1 MQFLDTQYGQ
11 NVGNALNA
19 AVVNLMAGKGTR
31 PASSAPP
38 PKPRRRADRATM
50 SDTLGTAAVGR
61 IRRGALQVGDAAYAA
76 SPTPRARKRGRG
88 RQRLE
93 IALLTGPA
101 IIVFV
106 GLVIF
111 PVALAAYYGFYRWQG
126 YGPPTDWVGLHNYK
140 IIFTDPAFQQA
151 LEHNGLIVVLSL
163 VIQGPLAIVLA
174 LLLNQKIRGR
184 ALIRVL
190 IFVPYVISE
199 VIVGTGFSLM
209 LQVTGAVNDVLHNI
223 GLGFLATDWLAN
235 PNIALWTLMG
245 IITWKYIGF
254 AVILMLAGLQSIP
267 DELSEAARIDGA
279 SYWQVQRHITLPLLG
294 PTIRIWAFLS
304 IIGSLQLFDLVYII
318 WGQYISGTAGTS
330 TMATYMALNGRL
342 AGNYGYGSAVAV
354 VMFLISLIVALFYQ
368 RFVLRRDLRGAV
380 TQGVN

>member
-1 MQFLDTQYGQ
+1 MPPGRSS
-11 NVGNALNA
+11 
-19 AVVNLMAGKGTR
+19 KSGTR
-31 PASSAPP
+31 RTPR
-38 PKPRRRADRATM
+38 PRRR
-50 SDTLGTAAVGR
+50 V
-61 IRRGALQVGDAAYAA
+61 
-76 SPTPRARKRGRG
+76 ARKRGRG

-93 IALLTGPA
+93 IAPLTGPA

-111 PVALAAYYGFYRWQG
+111 PVVLAAYYGFYKWQG
-126 YGPPTDWVGLHNYK
+126 YGPPTDWVGLGNYK

-163 VIQGPLAIVLA
+163 VIQGPLAIGLA

-209 LQVTGAVNDVLHNI
+209 LQVTGAVNDALHNI

-318 WGQYISGTAGTS
+318 WGQYISGVAGTS

-342 AGNYGYGSAVAV
+342 GRELRLRQRGRRGHVPDLARRRAVLPAFRPAPRPAGRRHPGS
-354 VMFLISLIVALFYQ
+354 
-368 RFVLRRDLRGAV
+368 
-380 TQGVN
+380 

>member
-1 MQFLDTQYGQ
+1 
-11 NVGNALNA
+11 
-19 AVVNLMAGKGTR
+19 
-31 PASSAPP
+31 
-38 PKPRRRADRATM
+38 M
-50 SDTLGTAAVGR
+50 SDTLRSAAVGR
-61 IRRGALQVGDAAYAA
+61 IRRGALQVGDAAHAA
-76 SPTPRARKRGRG
+76 SPTPRPRKRRG
-88 RQRLE
+88 RVRLRLE

-111 PVALAAYYGFYRWQG
+111 PVALAAYYGFYKWQG
-126 YGPPTDWVGLHNYK
+126 YGPPTDWVGLGNYK
-140 IIFTDPAFQQA
+140 IIFTDPTFQQA

-163 VIQGPLAIVLA
+163 VIQGPLAIGLA

-209 LQVTGAVNDVLHNI
+209 LQVTGAVNDALHNI

-267 DELSEAARIDGA
+267 AELSEAARIDGA

-318 WGQYISGTAGTS
+318 WGQYISGVAGTS

-354 VMFLISLIVALFYQ
+354 VMFLISLVVALCYQ

>member
-1 MQFLDTQYGQ
+1 
-11 NVGNALNA
+11 
-19 AVVNLMAGKGTR
+19 
-31 PASSAPP
+31 
-38 PKPRRRADRATM
+38 M
-50 SDTLGTAAVGR
+50 SETLGTAAISR
-61 IRRGALQVGDAAYAA
+61 ARRGAPQVGDAADTA
-76 SPTPRARKRGRG
+76 SPTPRPRKRRGRG
-88 RQRLE
+88 RLRLE

-111 PVALAAYYGFYRWQG
+111 PVALAAYYGFYKWQG
-126 YGPPTDWVGLHNYK
+126 YGPPTDWVGLGNYK

-163 VIQGPLAIVLA
+163 VIQGPLAIGLA

-209 LQVTGAVNDVLHNI
+209 LQVTGAVNDALHNI

-354 VMFLISLIVALFYQ
+354 VMFLISLIVALCYQ
-368 RFVLRRDLRGAV
+368 RFVLHRDLRGAV

>member
-1 MQFLDTQYGQ
+1 
-11 NVGNALNA
+11 
-19 AVVNLMAGKGTR
+19 
-31 PASSAPP
+31 
-38 PKPRRRADRATM
+38 M
-50 SDTLGTAAVGR
+50 SHTLGNAAVGR
-61 IRRGALQVGDAAYAA
+61 IRRGALQVGDAAHAA

-93 IALLTGPA
+93 IALLTSPA

-111 PVALAAYYGFYRWQG
+111 PVGLAAYYGFYKWQG
-126 YGPPTDWVGLHNYK
+126 YGPPTDWVGLGNYK
-140 IIFTDPAFQQA
+140 IIFTDPTFQQA

-163 VIQGPLAIVLA
+163 VIQGPLAILLA

-209 LQVTGAVNDVLHNI
+209 LQVTGAVNDALHNI

-254 AVILMLAGLQSIP
+254 AVLLMLAGLQSIP
-267 DELSEAARIDGA
+267 GELSEAARIDGA

-354 VMFLISLIVALFYQ
+354 VMFLVSLVVALFYQ

>member
-1 MQFLDTQYGQ
+1 
-11 NVGNALNA
+11 
-19 AVVNLMAGKGTR
+19 
-31 PASSAPP
+31 
-38 PKPRRRADRATM
+38 M
-50 SDTLGTAAVGR
+50 SDTVRTAAVGR
-61 IRRGALQVGDAAYAA
+61 IRRGALQVGDAAHAA

-93 IALLTGPA
+93 IALLTSPA

-111 PVALAAYYGFYRWQG
+111 PVGLAAYYGFYKWQG
-126 YGPPTDWVGLHNYK
+126 YGPPTDWVGLGNYK
-140 IIFTDPAFQQA
+140 IIFTDPTFQQA

-163 VIQGPLAIVLA
+163 VIQGPLAICLA

-209 LQVTGAVNDVLHNI
+209 LQVTGAVNDALHNI

-354 VMFLISLIVALFYQ
+354 VMFLISLIVALCYQ

>member
-1 MQFLDTQYGQ
+1 
-11 NVGNALNA
+11 
-19 AVVNLMAGKGTR
+19 
-31 PASSAPP
+31 
-38 PKPRRRADRATM
+38 M
-50 SDTLGTAAVGR
+50 SDTVRTAAVGR
-61 IRRGALQVGDAAYAA
+61 IRRGALQVGDAAHAA

-93 IALLTGPA
+93 IALLTSPA

-111 PVALAAYYGFYRWQG
+111 PVALAAYYGFYKWEG
-126 YGPPTDWVGLHNYK
+126 YGPPTDWVGLGNYK
-140 IIFTDPAFQQA
+140 IIFTDPTFQQA

-163 VIQGPLAIVLA
+163 VIQGPLAIGLA

-209 LQVTGAVNDVLHNI
+209 LQVTGAVNDALHNI

-354 VMFLISLIVALFYQ
+354 VMFLISLVVALCYQ

>member
-1 MQFLDTQYGQ
+1 
-11 NVGNALNA
+11 
-19 AVVNLMAGKGTR
+19 
-31 PASSAPP
+31 
-38 PKPRRRADRATM
+38 M
-50 SDTLGTAAVGR
+50 SETLGTAALGR
-61 IRRGALQVGDAAYAA
+61 GRRGALQVGDAADAA
-76 SPTPRARKRGRG
+76 SPTPRPRKRRGRG
-88 RQRLE
+88 RLRLE

-101 IIVFV
+101 IIAFV

-111 PVALAAYYGFYRWQG
+111 PVALAAYYGFYRWNG
-126 YGPPTDWVGLHNYK
+126 YGAATNWVGLGNYK
-140 IIFTDPAFQQA
+140 VIFTDPAFQQA

-163 VIQGPLAIVLA
+163 VIQGPLAIGLA

-209 LQVTGAVNDVLHNI
+209 LQVTGAVNDALHNI

-235 PNIALWTLMG
+235 PSIALWTLMG

-354 VMFLISLIVALFYQ
+354 VMFLISLVVALFYQ